1 MSNRKA
7 NGTDDQFEFGHYLN
21 ARDLKLLETL
31 YSTGSVTK
39 TADQMGQTQPTI
51 SSWLKHIREQLK
63 DPLFVRTSD
72 GMKPTPR
79 AEEVVGKAREIL
91 EAMRH
96 IIDDV
101 PRFDPATSN
110 RLFRMCIPDSAQ
122 ITLMPSMLGYIR
134 NHAPNVQIE
143 ALPVDRQTVRLLES
157 GEADLAFGGF
167 VPDMDTGIY
176 QQTLFD
182 QDFVCLVGNQ
192 HPRIVDRLTLEDYQR
207 EAHIAVGYGSTNA
220 VIETELKRQN
230 IDRRVLL
237 TLPGVLGVG
246 KIIAT
251 TDMITTMPGQIGAA
265 LAARGTVRL
274 FPCPVSMRRI
284 VVRQYWHARFHR
296 DPGNQWLRGTC
307 ATQAR
312 LGIGINIAPDC
323 GWGERE
329 PESRI

>member
-1 MSNRKA
+1 MSNRKVK
-7 NGTDDQFEFGHYLN
+7 GMDDPPEFGNYLSP
-21 ARDLKLLETL
+21 RDLKMLETL
-31 YSTGSVTK
+31 YSTASVTK
-39 TADQMGQTQPTI
+39 TADRMGQTQPTV

-63 DPLFVRTSD
+63 DPLFVRTSE
-72 GMKPTPR
+72 GMKATPR
-79 AEEVVGKAREIL
+79 AEEIVGKAREIL
-91 EAMRH
+91 EAMRQ
-96 IIDDV
+96 IIDDA
-101 PRFDPATSN
+101 PDFDPSTST

-134 NHAPNVQIE
+134 SHAPNVQIE
-143 ALPVDRQTVRLLES
+143 ALPVDRNTARLLES

-167 VPDMDTGIY
+167 VPGMDTGIY

-192 HPRIVDRLTLEDYQR
+192 HPRIIDRLTLEDYQR

-220 VIETELKRQN
+220 VIEAELKHQN
-230 IDRRVLL
+230 VERRVML

-274 FPCPVSMRRI
+274 FPCPVPMRRI

-296 DPGNQWLRGTC
+296 DPGNQWLRATC
-307 ATQAR
+307 AVQAR
-312 LGIGINIAPDC
+312 LGNGINIAPDC
-323 GWGERE
+323 GWGEK
-329 PESRI
+329 